1 LNNKMDTQSEEEE
14 TEYPGEND
22 IDVIEMFLRNF
33 KEYTE
38 LYVIP
43 EFGKNITHEKI
54 YDFVQKNK

>member
-1 LNNKMDTQSEEEE
+1 MDTQSEEEE